1 MVDWSHR
8 EHNKVMRLKRTNYRV
23 EAPIVQ
29 DVFTTIVEP
38 DVEFPLSL
46 SARDV
51 GTQKVAFILPGDI
64 DSCEPWD
71 KEHVDEL
78 LSCILEL
85 FDEGKMD
92 TKATKKIEGW
102 RSRL

>member
-51 GTQKVAFILPGDI
+51 GTQKVAFILPGDF
-64 DSCEPWD
+64 DSFEPWD

-78 LSCILEL
+78 LTASLSSS
-85 FDEGKMD
+85 
-92 TKATKKIEGW
+92 TKARWIRRRPRKSKVGAPG
-102 RSRL
+102 